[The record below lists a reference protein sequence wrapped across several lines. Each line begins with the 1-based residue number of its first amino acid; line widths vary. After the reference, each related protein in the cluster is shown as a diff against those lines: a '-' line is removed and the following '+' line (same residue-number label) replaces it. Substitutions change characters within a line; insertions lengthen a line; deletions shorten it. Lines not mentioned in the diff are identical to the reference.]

1 MTDIHIVEGDLEMLA
16 ASVAEVSSSLKDL
29 DVAGAGGRIGSAM
42 PGSVSSGLTGA
53 VLAALDERRIS
64 LGGRYGTTGTAARD
78 SARAH
83 QSNDAAAGR
92 PSEAEA
98 VSGAWGKRM
107 RARLRVERWQ
117 PGRMCAAGT
126 TRP

>member
-107 RARLRVERWQ
+107 RARLRVERWR

>member
-83 QSNDAAAGR
+83 QSNDAAAAGR

-107 RARLRVERWQ
+107 RARLRVERW
-117 PGRMCAAGT
+117 
-126 TRP
+126 

>member
-42 PGSVSSGLTGA
+42 PGSVSSGLAGA
-53 VLAALDERRIS
+53 ALAALDERRIS

-83 QSNDAAAGR
+83 QSNDTAVAGR
-92 PSEAEA
+92 PSEAE
-98 VSGAWGKRM
+98 VGSNAWGKRM
-107 RARLRVERWQ
+107 RARLRVARW
-117 PGRMCAAGT
+117 
-126 TRP
+126 

>member
-1 MTDIHIVEGDLEMLA
+1 
-16 ASVAEVSSSLKDL
+16 
-29 DVAGAGGRIGSAM
+29 M
-42 PGSVSSGLTGA
+42 PGSVSSGLAGA
-53 VLAALDERRIS
+53 VLAALDERRVS
-64 LGGRYGTTGTAARD
+64 LGGWYGTTGTAARD

-83 QSNDAAAGR
+83 QSNDAAAAGR